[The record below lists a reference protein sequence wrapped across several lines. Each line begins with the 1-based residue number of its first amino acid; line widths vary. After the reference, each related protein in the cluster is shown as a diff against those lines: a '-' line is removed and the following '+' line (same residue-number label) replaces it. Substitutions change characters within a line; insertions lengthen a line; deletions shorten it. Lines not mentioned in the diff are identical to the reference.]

1 METLGKPRKMMG
13 KLGKTQEN
21 DGENLGKPRK
31 MMGTL
36 GKTEENDGK
45 TWE

>member
-1 METLGKPRKMMG
+1 MI
-13 KLGKTQEN
+13 
-21 DGENLGKPRK
+21 GKPRK

-45 TWE
+45 TWENLGK